1 MPDPSSPSTSSS
13 VHLRIYQVISKQTF
27 FNNLRIGQPT
37 LESIMFAMPLP
48 EALQKSVDATKV
60 DYVQLGS
67 SGLRVSVPI
76 FGTMGLGSSK
86 WLPWVLDEEPSLD
99 ILKAAYDRGI
109 NTWDTADMYSNG
121 ISEEFIG
128 KAIKKFNI
136 PREKLV
142 LMTKCWAY
150 LAEDTGVFSAPFSQ
164 QMSQS
169 KDYVNRGGE

>member
-1 MPDPSSPSTSSS
+1 MP
-13 VHLRIYQVISKQTF
+13 
-27 FNNLRIGQPT
+27 
-37 LESIMFAMPLP
+37 AMALP
-48 EALQKSVDATKV
+48 ESLQRSVDATKV
-60 DYVQLGS
+60 EYVQLGS

-76 FGTMGLGSSK
+76 FGTMGIGSNK
-86 WLPWVLDEEPSLD
+86 WLPWVLNEDESLD
-99 ILKAAYDRGI
+99 ILKVAYDRGI

-121 ISEEFIG
+121 MSEEILG

-150 LAEDTGVFSAPFSQ
+150 VAEDTSVFGAPFSQ

-169 KDYVNRGGE
+169 KDYVNRGGERIPQTSICIRN